1 LRALTLDEVGF
12 LGQHRTS
19 LQILAEILKIVRSG
33 ARKTRI
39 MYQANLSFT
48 MLKKYLDYAQKTE
61 LVVCPE
67 NSSCYFA
74 TPKGHEFLE
83 KYDRYL
89 LRNRQVEDQLQA
101 MAKERAM
108 LEEGY
113 TGRQR
118 RKGPSAIQA
127 TSRQ

>member
-1 LRALTLDEVGF
+1 LRASALDEVVF

-33 ARKTRI
+33 ARKTKI
-39 MYQANLSFT
+39 MYQANLSFA
-48 MLKKYLDYAQKTE
+48 MLKKYLDYAKETD
-61 LVVCPE
+61 LVICPE

-74 TPKGHEFLE
+74 TNKGHEFLE
-83 KYDRYL
+83 KYERYL

-118 RKGPSAIQA
+118 RKDPSAVQA

>member
-1 LRALTLDEVGF
+1 M
-12 LGQHRTS
+12 GQHRTS
-19 LQILAEILKIVRSG
+19 LQILAEILKIVKSG
-33 ARKTRI
+33 AGKTRI

-48 MLKKYLDYAQKTE
+48 MLKKYLNYAQETK
-61 LVVCPE
+61 LVTCPE
-67 NSSCYFA
+67 NGNRYFA

-83 KYDRYL
+83 KYERYL

-113 TGRQR
+113 MGRQR
-118 RKGPSAIQA
+118 RRSP
-127 TSRQ
+127 

>member
-1 LRALTLDEVGF
+1 

-19 LQILAEILKIVRSG
+19 LQILAEILKIVRAG

-39 MYQANLSFT
+39 MYQANLSFA
-48 MLKKYLDYAQKTE
+48 MLKKYLDYALETE
-61 LVVCPE
+61 LVACPDGE
-67 NSSCYFA
+67 CYVA

-89 LRNRQVEDQLQA
+89 LRSSQVEDQMQA
-101 MAKERAM
+101 MAKEKAM

-113 TGRQR
+113 IAKQR
-118 RKGPSAIQA
+118 RNGSSAVRNA
-127 TSRQ
+127 SR

>member
-1 LRALTLDEVGF
+1 M
-12 LGQHRTS
+12 GQHRTS
-19 LQILAEILKIVRSG
+19 MQILAEILKIVRSG

-67 NSSCYFA
+67 NGNCYFA

-89 LRNRQVEDQLQA
+89 LRNKQVEDQLQS
-101 MAKERAM
+101 MAKEKAM
-108 LEEGY
+108 LEESY
-113 TGRQR
+113 MGRQR
-118 RKGPSAIQA
+118 HRGTSAL
-127 TSRQ
+127 

>member
-1 LRALTLDEVGF
+1 LRALALDGVRF

-19 LQILAEILKIVRSG
+19 LEILAEILRIVRGG

-39 MYQANLSFT
+39 MYQANLSFS
-48 MLKKYLDYAQKTE
+48 MLKKYLDYAQETE

-67 NSSCYFA
+67 NGSCYFA

-83 KYDRYL
+83 KYEKYL
-89 LRNRQVEDQLQA
+89 LRSRQVEDQLET

-113 TGRQR
+113 TRRQR
-118 RKGPSAIQA
+118 RKDPSAVQSA
-127 TSRQ
+127 SGQ

>member
-1 LRALTLDEVGF
+1 M
-12 LGQHRTS
+12 GQHRTS
-19 LQILAEILKIVRSG
+19 MQILAEILKIVRGG

-39 MYQANLSFT
+39 MYQANLSFA
-48 MLKKYLDYAQKTE
+48 MLKKYLKYAQETE

-67 NSSCYFA
+67 NGSCYFA

-89 LRNRQVEDQLQA
+89 LRNKQVEDQLRS

-108 LEEGY
+108 LEDGY
-113 TGRQR
+113 VGRQR
-118 RKGPSAIQA
+118 RRGPSAVDSSSPQ
-127 TSRQ
+127 